1 MSAENTAGLG
11 VNNWYG
17 PRTQGGE
24 SGPYAGHFGIDN
36 WWAINFP
43 QSGLSYLFPTGNGI
57 HVIGVDAEFVTSGT
71 VTHITIGGVAVYDST
86 TPVTYPVTIAE
97 GNTGVV
103 VVTTTGTPA
112 GTFLLQYRNI
122 TGDTTHFV

>member
-1 MSAENTAGLG
+1 MAAENTAGIG

-17 PRTQGGE
+17 PRTAGGE
-24 SGPYAGHFGIDN
+24 SGFSAGHWGIDG
-36 WWAINFP
+36 WWNINLP
-43 QSGLSYLFPTGNGI
+43 QNGLSYLFPTGNNI
-57 HVIGVDAEFVTSGT
+57 HIIGADAEFVTSGT

-112 GTFLLQYRNI
+112 GTFLLQVRNI
-122 TGDTTHFV
+122 GSDPTHVV